1 MKILVIGGGLVGLG
15 TARALRSRFPGAH
28 LTVVDKEP
36 TFGAHQSTHNSGVM
50 HCGLYY
56 KPGSARARLARRGIN
71 LMRDFCA
78 THGVAHETCGKLVVA
93 ATHDEVARL
102 RALFERGIAN
112 GLQGLRWLSADEARA
127 IEPHVN
133 VVAAVHVPEEGI
145 ADYRGVVDALV
156 AELTTDGVTM
166 HAGAGVTHIQREG
179 TGWRVHAG
187 EHDIAADFLVTCAG
201 LHSDRLARL
210 AGERPT
216 TRIVGFRGE
225 YFVLKPERSHLVKH
239 LIYPV
244 PDPAFPFLGVHFT
257 RMALGGVECGPNAV
271 LALDR
276 EGYRRMSFSVRD
288 AVSALSYP
296 GLWRFILKNAGIT
309 LFELRRS
316 LSKPLFVR
324 SLQRLVPAITAD
336 DLLPGLVGVR
346 AQAMRPDGAFVEDFE
361 LLESAGALHVIN
373 APSPAATACL
383 AIGEEVATRVVARI
397 AAR

>member
-1 MKILVIGGGLVGLG
+1 MKLLVIGGGLVGLG

-56 KPGSARARLARRGIN
+56 TPGSARARLARRGIN
-71 LMRDFCA
+71 LMRTFCA

-93 ATHDEVARL
+93 ATHDEVPRL
-102 RALFERGIAN
+102 RALFERGSAN
-112 GLQGLRWLSADEARA
+112 GLQGLRWLSADEAHG

-156 AELTTDGVTM
+156 ADLTTDGVTM
-166 HAGAGVTHIQREG
+166 HAGAGVTQIQRDG

-187 EHDIAADFLVTCAG
+187 EHVIAADFLVTCAG
-201 LHSDRLARL
+201 LHSDRLARM
-210 AGERPT
+210 AGEHPT

-225 YFVLKPERSHLVKH
+225 YFVLKPERAHLVKH

-244 PDPAFPFLGVHFT
+244 PDPKFPFLGVHFT

-276 EGYRRMSFSVRD
+276 EGYRRMAFSARD
-288 AVSALSYP
+288 AASALSFP
-296 GLWRFILKNAGIT
+296 GLWRFVMKNAST
-309 LFELRRS
+309 TVFELRRS
-316 LSKPLFVR
+316 LSKPLFVG
-324 SLQRLVPAITAD
+324 SLQRLVPAIVAD

-346 AQAMRPDGAFVEDFE
+346 AQAMRPDGSFVEDFE
-361 LLESAGALHVIN
+361 LLERAGALHVIN

-383 AIGEEVATRVVARI
+383 AIGEEVASRVAAGI

>member
-15 TARALRSRFPGAH
+15 TARALRARFPDAQ

-36 TFGAHQSTHNSGVM
+36 QFGAHQSTHNSGVM

-56 KPGSARARLARRGIN
+56 KPGSARARLARRGID
-71 LMRDFCA
+71 LMRAFCA
-78 THGVAHETCGKLVVA
+78 SHGVAHETCGKLVVA
-93 ATHDEVARL
+93 ATHDEVDRL
-102 RALFERGIAN
+102 RALFERGSAN

-156 AELTTDGVTM
+156 ADLANDGVAM
-166 HAGAGVTHIQREG
+166 HAGAGVTHIQRDG
-179 TGWRVHAG
+179 AGWHVHAG
-187 EHDIAADFLVTCAG
+187 AHVIAADFLVTCAG
-201 LHSDRLARL
+201 LHSDRLARM

-225 YFVLKPERSHLVKH
+225 YFVLRPESAHLVKH

-276 EGYRRMSFSVRD
+276 EGYRRMSFSARD
-288 AVSALSYP
+288 AASALSFP
-296 GLWRFILKNAGIT
+296 GLWKFVAKNVGT
-309 LFELRRS
+309 TVFELRRS

-324 SLQRLVPAITAD
+324 SLQRLVPAVTAE

-361 LLESAGALHVIN
+361 VLESAGALHVIN

-383 AIGEEVATRVVARI
+383 AIGEEVAARV
-397 AAR
+397 AAQ